1 MRSALDQS
9 AKYSSFDRLR
19 KDVRF
24 LTTLL
29 GDVIREQEG
38 KRLFDIIEEIRR
50 TSKAIRLRHDP
61 KLVKK
66 LEKLIDSLS
75 LDDAYKVARAFT
87 IFFQLVNIAEEM
99 QRVRRI
105 RDYDRDPSRLQDMS
119 LRKLLHDLKR
129 KGLSG
134 KDVREQLS
142 RLEVE
147 PVLTAHPTEA
157 KRRTVLDHL
166 LRIDTALTEI
176 NRSER
181 TFIES
186 EALLEDIKR
195 TLEVLWQTSE
205 VRQRKMNVMDEVEQT
220 IFYFKRTILK
230 LVPAIHEKLRR
241 EFRLV
246 YPGEEF
252 TEPPFVRFGSWV
264 GADRDGNPFVTCDV
278 TRRTAGEHREL
289 MFRTYLGEVE
299 ELIRRFSQSTVRI
312 PVSDEILASIAADC
326 EKLPDLAREMK
337 RYESTEMYRK
347 KFSLIHKKLENTF
360 SGEGYGYGSAEELA
374 ADLEVVSRSLKSNRG
389 KHAAGGDLQRLID
402 KVRVFGFHMA
412 RLDFRDHSTKIRAAV
427 REVLGASQDPDE
439 DELIKHIL
447 EKDLHRIPKEL
458 SPEAGDILEQLRTIR
473 EISEKSFSGMVE
485 NYLISMSE
493 KPSDLLGFFFLCKL
507 TGLVDVQNY
516 QVREARIGI
525 VPLFETIDAL
535 AAAPAIMDR
544 LLTIPI
550 YQSYVACRK
559 NLQEVMLGYSDSN
572 KDGGYLTAN
581 WRLYIA
587 QKKLAETAQHHK
599 VEMRF
604 FHGKGGTVDRG
615 GGASHRAILAQPF
628 AAFGGRIKITEQGE
642 IVSQKYTNPTIAAR
656 NIEQLITAVAWT
668 NIASKPRESTPQTRQ
683 WEERME
689 FLSGASHQFYREL
702 IFETEGFLDFYYQA
716 TPIHVIEMTKIGSR
730 PAKRRASRRIEDL
743 RAIPWVFSWIQSR
756 YIVSSWYGVGAALDR
771 YIREHKGDGLKELRQ
786 MYAEWPF
793 FRSLIDNVQ
802 ISLAKADL
810 YIASLYSHLVPDTRL
825 REEIHKRLQNEH
837 RRSVE
842 KVIQVTGQRRLLE
855 RLQVLS
861 ESIKLR
867 NPYVDPLNF
876 IQLRYLAKFRE
887 SGYERLS
894 DETKNEIGE
903 ILLLTT
909 NGISFGMK
917 STG

>member
-1 MRSALDQS
+1 MRAAYDPSARF
-9 AKYSSFDRLR
+9 AVTDRLS

-38 KRLFDIIEEIRR
+38 KRLYDIIEEIRR
-50 TSKAIRLRHDP
+50 TSKAIRRGHDP

-129 KGLSG
+129 RGVSPQ
-134 KDVREQLS
+134 DVREQLS

-166 LRIDTALTEI
+166 LRIQTALTHF
-176 NRSER
+176 NRAER
-181 TFIES
+181 TFLER
-186 EALLEDIKR
+186 ENELEDIKR

-205 VRQRKMNVMDEVEQT
+205 VRQRKMNVMDEVEQVV
-220 IFYFKRTILK
+220 FYFKRTILR
-230 LVPAIHEKLRR
+230 LVPAIHEKLRQ
-241 EFRLV
+241 EFRQVFPNEDFLS
-246 YPGEEF
+246 
-252 TEPPFVRFGSWV
+252 PPIVRFGSWV
-264 GADRDGNPFVTCDV
+264 GGDRDGNPYVTCDV
-278 TRRTAGEHREL
+278 TRRTAAKQREL
-289 MFRTYLGEVE
+289 MFETYLAEIE
-299 ELIRRFSQSTVRI
+299 DLIRRFSQSTVRI
-312 PVSDEILASIAADC
+312 GVSDELLESIAADC

-337 RYESTEMYRK
+337 RYESTEIYRK
-347 KFSLIHKKLENTF
+347 KYSLIHKKLENTY
-360 SGEGYGYGSAEELA
+360 SGEGYGYGSAEEFA
-374 ADLEVVSRSLKSNRG
+374 KDLEVIVRSLSANRG
-389 KHAAGGDLQRLID
+389 KYAAGGDLQRLID
-402 KVRVFGFHMA
+402 QVRVFGFHMA
-412 RLDFRDHSTKIRAAV
+412 KLDFRDHSTKIRAAV
-427 REVLGASQDPDE
+427 REILGAEPDE
-439 DELIKHIL
+439 ETLIKHIL
-447 EKDLHRIPKEL
+447 ENGEIEVPKDSDL
-458 SPEAGDILEQLRTIR
+458 SAEAVDILDQLRTIR
-473 EISEKSFSGMVE
+473 ELSEKSGGEVVE

-493 KPSDLLGFFFLCKL
+493 KPTDLLSLFFLCKL
-507 TGLVDVQNY
+507 TGLVNVQNY
-516 QVREARIGI
+516 QVRESRIGI
-525 VPLFETIDAL
+525 VPLFETIDSL
-535 AAAPAIMDR
+535 ADAPAIMDR
-544 LLTIPI
+544 LFSIPI
-550 YQSYVACRK
+550 YQSYLASRG

-581 WRLYIA
+581 WKLYIA
-587 QKKLAETAQHHK
+587 QKKLAETAMHHK
-599 VEMRF
+599 VGLRF
-604 FHGKGGTVDRG
+604 FHGKGGSVDRG

-628 AAFGGRIKITEQGE
+628 AAYGGRIKITEQGE

-668 NIASKPRESTPQTRQ
+668 NFVSKPRESSAQVRQ
-683 WEERME
+683 WEEKME
-689 FLSGASHQFYREL
+689 FLSSVSHQFYRGL

-716 TPIHVIEMTKIGSR
+716 TPINVIEMTKIGSR
-730 PAKRRASRRIEDL
+730 PAKRRTSRRIEDL
-743 RAIPWVFSWIQSR
+743 RAIPWVFSWVQSR
-756 YIVSSWYGVGAALDR
+756 YIVSSWYGVGASLDR
-771 YIREHKGDGLKELRQ
+771 FIKERKGDGLKELKQ

-810 YIASLYSHLVPDTRL
+810 YIANLYSHLVHDAKL
-825 REEIHKRLQNEH
+825 RDEIHKRLQAEH
-837 RRSVE
+837 RRSVD
-842 KVIQVTGQRRLLE
+842 KVVQITGQRRLLE
-855 RLQVLS
+855 RLQVLDA
-861 ESIKLR
+861 SIKLR

-876 IQLRYLAKFRE
+876 IQLRYLAKLRE
-887 SGYERLS
+887 PGYERLS
-894 DETKNEIGE
+894 DVTKNEIGE
-903 ILLLTT
+903 VLLLTT

>member
-1 MRSALDQS
+1 MRAAYDQS
-9 AKYSSFDRLR
+9 AKFSSFDRLR
-19 KDVRF
+19 GDVRF

-29 GDVIREQEG
+29 GEVIREQEG

-50 TSKAIRLRHDP
+50 TSKAIRARHDG

-105 RDYDRDPSRLQDMS
+105 RDYDRDPSRQQDMS
-119 LRKLLHDLKR
+119 LRKLLNDLKR
-129 KGLSG
+129 RGVSAA
-134 KDVREQLS
+134 DAREQLS

-181 TFIES
+181 TFLERDV
-186 EALLEDIKR
+186 LLEDIKR

-220 IFYFKRTILK
+220 CFYFKRTILK
-230 LVPAIHEKLRR
+230 LVPAVHEKLRQ

-246 YPGEEF
+246 YPGEDF
-252 TEPPFVRFGSWV
+252 PAPPFVRFGSWV

-278 TRRTAGEHREL
+278 TRRTAREHREV
-289 MFRTYLGEVE
+289 MFQTYMAQIE

-312 PVSDEILASIAADC
+312 PVSEEILESIAADC

-360 SGEGYGYGSAEELA
+360 SGEGYGYSSAEEFA
-374 ADLEVVSRSLKSNRG
+374 KDLEVISRSLKANRG
-389 KHAAGGDLQRLID
+389 RHAAGGDLQRLID
-402 KVRVFGFHMA
+402 QVRVFGFHMA
-412 RLDFRDHSTKIRAAV
+412 RLDFRDHSSKIRSAV
-427 REVLGASQDPDE
+427 REVLGEEPDE
-439 DELIKHIL
+439 DELIKQIL
-447 EKDLHRIPKEL
+447 EKDLHKVPKEL
-458 SPEAGDILEQLRTIR
+458 SADAADILDQLRTIR
-473 EISEKSFSGMVE
+473 ELSEKSYRGMVE

-507 TGLVDVQNY
+507 TGLITVENY
-516 QVREARIGI
+516 QVKESRISI

-535 AAAPAIMDR
+535 ASAPAIMDR

-550 YQSYVACRK
+550 YQSYVASRG
-559 NLQEVMLGYSDSN
+559 NLHEVMLGYSDSN

-581 WRLYIA
+581 WKLYQA
-587 QKKLAETAQHHK
+587 QKKLAEAAMRHK
-599 VEMRF
+599 VDLRF

-642 IVSQKYTNPTIAAR
+642 VVSQKYTNPTIAAR

-668 NIASKPRESTPQTRQ
+668 NAVAKPRETTPQTRA
-683 WEERME
+683 WEEKME
-689 FLSGASHQFYREL
+689 FLSAASHKFYREL
-702 IFETEGFLDFYYQA
+702 IFETDNFLDFYYQA
-716 TPIHVIEMTKIGSR
+716 TPIQVIEMTKIGSR

-743 RAIPWVFSWIQSR
+743 RAIPWVFSWVQSR
-756 YIVSSWYGVGAALDR
+756 YIVSSWYGVGAAVDQF
-771 YIREHKGDGLKELRQ
+771 IRERKGSGLSELRT

-810 YIASLYSHLVPDTRL
+810 YIAGLYSQLVHDTKL
-825 REEIHKRLQNEH
+825 RDEIHKRLQNEH

-842 KVIQVTGQRRLLE
+842 KVIQITGQRRLLE
-855 RLQVLS
+855 RLQVLNA
-861 ESIKLR
+861 SIRLR

-876 IQLRYLAKFRE
+876 LQLRYLSKMRE
-887 SGYERLS
+887 PGYERLS
-894 DETKNEIGE
+894 DETRNEIGE
-903 ILLLTT
+903 IVLLTT

>member
-1 MRSALDQS
+1 MKSALDQS
-9 AKYSSFDRLR
+9 AKYSTFDRLR

-29 GDVIREQEG
+29 GDVIRDQEG
-38 KRLFDIIEEIRR
+38 KRLFDIIEEIRI
-50 TSKAIRLRHDP
+50 TSKKIRLRHDS

-66 LEKLIDSLS
+66 LEKLIDGLS

-105 RDYDRDPSRLQDMS
+105 RDYDRDPARLQDMS

-129 KGLSG
+129 RGLG
-134 KDVREQLS
+134 AEEVRNLLS

-166 LRIDTALTEI
+166 LRIDTALTEL

-181 TFIES
+181 TFLERDGMI
-186 EALLEDIKR
+186 EDIKR
-195 TLEVLWQTSE
+195 SLEILWQTSE

-220 IFYFKRTILK
+220 IFYFKRTILR
-230 LVPAIHEKLRR
+230 LVPAVHEKLRQ
-241 EFRLV
+241 EFGQVFPGQTLV
-246 YPGEEF
+246 Q
-252 TEPPFVRFGSWV
+252 PPSVRFGSWV
-264 GADRDGNPFVTCDV
+264 GADRDGNPFVTCDI
-278 TRRTAGEHREL
+278 TRRTIAEQRKL
-289 MFRTYLGEVE
+289 MFTTYLAEVE

-312 PVSDEILASIAADC
+312 GVSDEILESIAADC

-337 RYESTEMYRK
+337 RYESKEMYRK
-347 KFSLIHKKLENTF
+347 KFSLVHKKLENAF
-360 SGEGYGYGSAEELA
+360 SGEGYGYAAAEEFVE
-374 ADLEVVSRSLKSNRG
+374 DLEVVARSLNAHRG
-389 KHAAGGDLQRLID
+389 RYAALGNLRRLID
-402 KVRVFGFHMA
+402 QVRAFGFHMA
-412 RLDFRDHSTKIRAAV
+412 KLDFRDHSLKIRAAV
-427 REVLGASQDPDE
+427 REIVGHDPDE
-439 DELIKHIL
+439 DELVRLIL
-447 EKDLHRIPKEL
+447 TEDTQKIPKDL
-458 SPEAGDILEQLRTIR
+458 SADAADIMEQLSTIR
-473 EISEKSFSGMVE
+473 ALSEKPTAGMVD

-493 KPSDLLGFFFLCKL
+493 KVSDLLSLFLLCKL
-507 TGLVDVQNY
+507 AGLIEVENY
-516 QVREARIGI
+516 QVRASRIGI
-525 VPLFETIDAL
+525 VPLFETIDSL
-535 AAAPAIMDR
+535 ADSPAIMDR
-544 LLTIPI
+544 LFMIPI
-550 YQSYVACRK
+550 YQSYLASRG
-559 NLQEVMLGYSDSN
+559 NIQEVMLGYSDSN

-581 WRLYIA
+581 WKLYIA
-587 QKKLAETAQHHK
+587 QKKLAETADRHK
-599 VEMRF
+599 IGMRF

-642 IVSQKYTNPTIAAR
+642 VVSQKYANTTIAGR

-668 NIASKPRESTPQTRQ
+668 HFAAKSRETTPQTRQ
-683 WEERME
+683 WEEKMAY
-689 FLSGASHQFYREL
+689 LSGLSHQFYRGL

-743 RAIPWVFSWIQSR
+743 RAIPWVFSWVQSR
-756 YIVSSWYGVGAALDR
+756 YIVSSWYGVGTALEQFIKER
-771 YIREHKGDGLKELRQ
+771 KGAGLNELKE

-810 YIASLYSHLVPDTRL
+810 YIAGLYSHLVQDAKL
-825 REEIHKRLQNEH
+825 RDEIHKRLQSEH
-837 RRSVE
+837 RLSVE
-842 KVIQVTGQRRLLE
+842 KVVQVTGQRKLLD
-855 RLQVLS
+855 RLQVLR
-861 ESIKLR
+861 ESIQRR

-876 IQLRYLAKFRE
+876 LQLRYLAKLRE
-887 SGYERLS
+887 PSYDKL
-894 DETKNEIGE
+894 DDKAKNDIGE

>member
-1 MRSALDQS
+1 MKPAYDTS
-9 AKYSSFDRLR
+9 AKLSSFERLR

-38 KRLFDIIEEIRR
+38 KRLFDIIEEIRK
-50 TSKAIRLRHDP
+50 TSKAIRTHHDP
-61 KLVKK
+61 RLVKK

-105 RDYDRDPSRLQDMS
+105 RDYDRDPARMQDMS
-119 LRKLLHDLKR
+119 LRKLLHDLKKR
-129 KGLSG
+129 GMSG

-181 TFIES
+181 TFFER
-186 EALLEDIKR
+186 ELLLEDIKR
-195 TLEVLWQTSE
+195 SLEVLWQTSE

-220 IFYFKRTILK
+220 IFYFKRTILR
-230 LVPAIHEKLRR
+230 LVPAIHEKLRH
-241 EFRLV
+241 EFRHAF
-246 YPGEEF
+246 PGEEF

-278 TRRTAGEHREL
+278 TRKTAAEHRAL
-289 MFRTYLGEVE
+289 MSQTYLTEVE

-312 PVSDEILASIAADC
+312 PVSKEILESIEADC

-347 KFSLIHKKLENTF
+347 KFSLVHKKLENTF
-360 SGEGYGYGSAEELA
+360 SGEGYGYGSAEDFA
-374 ADLEVVSRSLKSNRG
+374 KDLEVVVRSLQEHRG
-389 KHAAGGDLQRLID
+389 RHAAGGDLQRLVD
-402 KVRVFGFHMA
+402 KVRIFGFHMA

-427 REVLGASQDPDE
+427 REILGAEPDE
-439 DELIKHIL
+439 DELIKQIL

-458 SPEAGDILEQLRTIR
+458 SPEAADILEQLHTIR
-473 EISEKSFSGMVE
+473 ELSEKSYSGMVE

-550 YQSYVACRK
+550 YQSYVAARG
-559 NLQEVMLGYSDSN
+559 NLHEVMLGYSDSN

-581 WRLYIA
+581 WRLYVA
-587 QKKLAETAQHHK
+587 QKKLAETALHHK
-599 VEMRF
+599 VELRF

-642 IVSQKYTNPTIAAR
+642 VVSQKYTNPTIAGR

-668 NIASKPRESTPQTRQ
+668 NVASKPRETTPQVRQ
-683 WEERME
+683 WEEKME
-689 FLSGASHQFYREL
+689 FLSTTSHQFYREL
-702 IFETEGFLDFYYQA
+702 IFETDRFLDFYYQA

-743 RAIPWVFSWIQSR
+743 RAIPWVFSWVQSR
-756 YIVSSWYGVGAALDR
+756 YIVSSWYGVGTALER
-771 YIREHKGDGLKELRQ
+771 FIKEHKGDGLRDLRQ

-810 YIASLYSHLVPDTRL
+810 YIASLYAQLVQDSKL
-825 REEIHKRLQNEH
+825 RDDIHKRLLAEH

-842 KVIQVTGQRRLLE
+842 KVIQITGQRRLLE

-861 ESIKLR
+861 SSIKLR

-876 IQLRYLAKFRE
+876 IQLRYLAKFRDP
-887 SGYERLS
+887 GYDRLS

>member
-1 MRSALDQS
+1 MKPAYDQS
-9 AKYSSFDRLR
+9 AKLSSFERLR

-38 KRLFDIIEEIRR
+38 KRLFDIIEEIRK

-105 RDYDRDPSRLQDMS
+105 RDYDRDPSRMQDMS
-119 LRKLLHDLKR
+119 LRKLLHDLKKR
-129 KGLSG
+129 GMSG
-134 KDVREQLS
+134 KDVRDQLS

-181 TFIES
+181 T
-186 EALLEDIKR
+186 LLEHELLIEDIKR
-195 TLEVLWQTSE
+195 SLEVLWQTSE

-230 LVPAIHEKLRR
+230 LVPAIHEKLRH
-241 EFRLV
+241 EFRHV
-246 YPGEEF
+246 FPGEEF

-264 GADRDGNPFVTCDV
+264 GADRDGNPFVTCDI
-278 TRRTAGEHREL
+278 TRKTAGEHREL
-289 MFRTYLGEVE
+289 MSETYLAEVE

-312 PVSDEILASIAADC
+312 PVSEEILESIAADC

-360 SGEGYGYGSAEELA
+360 SGEGYGYGSAEEFA
-374 ADLEVVSRSLKSNRG
+374 KDLEVVSRSLKLNRG
-389 KHAAGGDLQRLID
+389 RHAAGGDLHRLID
-402 KVRVFGFHMA
+402 RVRIFGFHMA

-427 REVLGASQDPDE
+427 LEILGSEPDE
-439 DELIKHIL
+439 DELIKQIL

-458 SPEAGDILEQLRTIR
+458 SPEAADILEQLRTIR
-473 EISEKSFSGMVE
+473 ELSEKSYAGMVE

-507 TGLVDVQNY
+507 TGLVEVQNY

-550 YQSYVACRK
+550 YQSYVAARG
-559 NLQEVMLGYSDSN
+559 NLHEVMLGYSDSN

-581 WRLYIA
+581 WRLYVA
-587 QKKLAETAQHHK
+587 QKKLAETALRHK
-599 VEMRF
+599 IELRF

-642 IVSQKYTNPTIAAR
+642 VVSQKYTNPTIASR

-668 NIASKPRESTPQTRQ
+668 NIASKPRETTPQVRQ
-683 WEERME
+683 WEEKME
-689 FLSGASHQFYREL
+689 FLSTTSHQFYREL
-702 IFETEGFLDFYYQA
+702 IFETDHFLDFYYQA

-756 YIVSSWYGVGAALDR
+756 YIVSSWYGVGHALDR
-771 YIREHKGDGLKELRQ
+771 FIKERKGDGLRELRD
-786 MYAEWPF
+786 MYAQWPF
-793 FRSLIDNVQ
+793 FKSVIDNVQ

-810 YIASLYSHLVPDTRL
+810 YIANLYSQLVHDTKL
-825 REEIHKRLQNEH
+825 RDDIHKRLQAEH
-837 RRSVE
+837 RRSIE
-842 KVIQVTGQRRLLE
+842 KVLQVTGQRRLLE
-855 RLQVLS
+855 KLQVLDA
-861 ESIKLR
+861 SIKLR

-876 IQLRYLAKFRE
+876 IQLRYLSKFRDP
-887 SGYERLS
+887 GYDRLS

-903 ILLLTT
+903 VLLLTT